1 MTPEEIQALLAR
13 HLEAWAAHDV
23 SALAAP
29 FAEDIVIEGGLVGT
43 TTGRSAAEARLRR
56 AFEAIPDLRVEGGE
70 PVIMGDHVVVTRRLI
85 GTHSGKP
92 INFEHVILYTFRDG
106 QIARARII
114 YDFTESFMRVQTE
127 LSAAAD
133 VQRALQPQAHY
144 AAGWFEVA
152 AASVP
157 CLDVGGDFFDYF
169 EVSENAFG
177 FVLGDVAGKGP
188 PAALLSA
195 TLQGILGVH
204 TQTGRGPADTLAQV
218 NRALLRRAIPARFAT
233 AVYATLSSDG
243 SLTYCN
249 AGHNPPLLFAL
260 RDRSRLETGGMA
272 LGLFDDAKLVEESV
286 QLQSGDVVV
295 MFSDGVTEAFN
306 HEGEEF
312 GEKRLV
318 AVIEAHLNLGPGS
331 VVSGVLDAVR
341 TFTAGAAQSDDV
353 TILALRCSPSLGAD
367 A

>member
-1 MTPEEIQALLAR
+1 MTPEEIQAVFAR
-13 HLEAWAAHDV
+13 HLQAWAARDV
-23 SALAAP
+23 SALVAP
-29 FAEDIVIEGGLVGT
+29 LAEDCVLEGGLLGT
-43 TTGRSAAEARLRR
+43 IRGRSAAEARFRR
-56 AFEAIPDLRVEGGE
+56 LLELIPDLQVERGE
-70 PVIMGDHVVVTRRLI
+70 PVIMGDHVVVAGRYVGTR
-85 GTHSGKP
+85 SGKH
-92 INFEHVILYTFRDG
+92 INLEHVVLYTFRDG
-106 QIARARII
+106 QIARARVI
-114 YDFTESFMRVQTE
+114 YDLAEHLQRMQTE
-127 LSAAAD
+127 LRAAAD
-133 VQRALQPQAHY
+133 VQRALQPQAQF
-144 AAGWFEVA
+144 AARWFEVA

-169 EVSENAFG
+169 ELSENAFG

-218 NRALLRRAIPARFAT
+218 NRALLRRAIPSRFAA

-249 AGHNPPLLFAL
+249 AGHNPPLLFAR
-260 RDRSRLETGGMA
+260 RDRSRLEVGGMV
-272 LGLFDDAKLVEESV
+272 LGLFDDAKLVEQSV
-286 QLQSGDVVV
+286 QLQTGDVLV

-306 HEGEEF
+306 GAGEEF
-312 GEKRLV
+312 GEKRLA
-318 AVIEAHLNLGPGS
+318 AVIEANLSLGPAS

-353 TILALRCSPSLGAD
+353 TILALRCGRP
-367 A
+367 